1 MKTIAIID
9 DDIHIGDMLREVLV
23 QEGYSVLRAYSG
35 TEALY
40 LLSQNKPDLV
50 LLDLMLPGLSG
61 EEVLPH
67 IENIPVIVLSAKVDV
82 QDKVNLLLGGAA
94 DYMTKPFDTK
104 ELLARITVQLRKA
117 EQHGET
123 KSLSVGDLVL
133 DLIMKKYLKEILILL
148 IQLFMFYVFP
158 LFAGPTD
165 VMGMIV
171 LLILATLLLS
181 ILIGSISN
189 LKVKYLYPI
198 IIAITFVPSVF
209 IYYNETAL
217 IHSLWYLAVSSFG
230 LIIGMVIHKLILKK

>member
-1 MKTIAIID
+1 M
-9 DDIHIGDMLREVLV
+9 
-23 QEGYSVLRAYSG
+23 
-35 TEALY
+35 
-40 LLSQNKPDLV
+40 N
-50 LLDLMLPGLSG
+50 
-61 EEVLPH
+61 
-67 IENIPVIVLSAKVDV
+67 
-82 QDKVNLLLGGAA
+82 GG
-94 DYMTKPFDTK
+94 
-104 ELLARITVQLRKA
+104 V
-117 EQHGET
+117 
-123 KSLSVGDLVL
+123 
-133 DLIMKKYLKEILILL
+133 LIMKKYLKEILILL

-217 IHSLWYLAVSSFG
+217 IHSLWYLAVSSIG
-230 LIIGMVIHKLILKK
+230 LIIAMVIHKLILKK

>member
-1 MKTIAIID
+1 M
-9 DDIHIGDMLREVLV
+9 
-23 QEGYSVLRAYSG
+23 
-35 TEALY
+35 
-40 LLSQNKPDLV
+40 N
-50 LLDLMLPGLSG
+50 
-61 EEVLPH
+61 
-67 IENIPVIVLSAKVDV
+67 
-82 QDKVNLLLGGAA
+82 GG
-94 DYMTKPFDTK
+94 
-104 ELLARITVQLRKA
+104 V
-117 EQHGET
+117 
-123 KSLSVGDLVL
+123 
-133 DLIMKKYLKEILILL
+133 LIMKKYLKEILILL

-171 LLILATLLLS
+171 LLILATLLL
-181 ILIGSISN
+181 SN

>member
-1 MKTIAIID
+1 
-9 DDIHIGDMLREVLV
+9 
-23 QEGYSVLRAYSG
+23 
-35 TEALY
+35 
-40 LLSQNKPDLV
+40 
-50 LLDLMLPGLSG
+50 
-61 EEVLPH
+61 
-67 IENIPVIVLSAKVDV
+67 
-82 QDKVNLLLGGAA
+82 
-94 DYMTKPFDTK
+94 
-104 ELLARITVQLRKA
+104 
-117 EQHGET
+117 
-123 KSLSVGDLVL
+123 
-133 DLIMKKYLKEILILL
+133 MKKYLKEILILL

-198 IIAITFVPSVF
+198 IIAITFVPSVL